1 MNSINIIQRVFQNR
15 LAFSKIMLLDYLSVV
30 KLGNR
35 VLGMMLEVSEA
46 MGIDRIVPFSS
57 SHVDDRLWWSSLVQ
71 KKIFL
76 RGCCGLWCIQQCY
89 DTSMGRLGERCME
102 ARLLVVSFHLWSS
115 GLAMR
120 LIKEERI
127 NGF

>member
-15 LAFSKIMLLDYLSVV
+15 LAFSEIMLLDYLSVV

-76 RGCCGLWCIQQCY
+76 RSCCGLWCIQQHP
-89 DTSMGRLGERCME
+89 DRFTSLEGG
-102 ARLLVVSFHLWSS
+102 VPDQI
-115 GLAMR
+115 
-120 LIKEERI
+120 IKR
-127 NGF
+127 GG